1 MKCEQEKIEIF
12 FKKLDRQIFMENYLE
27 HAYKDRPFSIGYGQT
42 ISQPSLVLEM
52 TLLLELTPESKVLE
66 IGTGSGYQT
75 AFLAEF
81 SKEVYTI
88 KLIKALYDTCVKRY
102 KNLTYKNIHFI
113 YGDGSVG
120 LKEQEPY
127 DRIIVI
133 AASPGSPKKLL
144 DQLANNGIMVVPIGS
159 GVVQELCV
167 FRKNSHGTV
176 EKEFIEYV
184 QFVPLVFDH

>member
-1 MKCEQEKIEIF
+1 MKCEQEKIKSF
-12 FKKLDRQIFMENYLE
+12 FKNLDRRIFMENYLE
-27 HAYKDRPFSIGYGQT
+27 YANEDRPLSIGYDQT

-81 SKEVYTI
+81 SKEVYTVERI
-88 KLIKALYDTCVKRY
+88 KDLYDACVKRY
-102 KNLTYKNIHFI
+102 INLTYNNIYFI

-120 LKEQEPY
+120 LKENEPY
-127 DRIIVI
+127 DRIVI
-133 AASPGSPKKLL
+133 TAASPDVPKKLL
-144 DQLANNGIMVVPIGS
+144 EQLANNGIMVVPIGY

-167 FRKNSHGTV
+167 FRKNSHGV
-176 EKEFIEYV
+176 IEKEFIEYV
-184 QFVPLVFDH
+184 QFVPLVSDH